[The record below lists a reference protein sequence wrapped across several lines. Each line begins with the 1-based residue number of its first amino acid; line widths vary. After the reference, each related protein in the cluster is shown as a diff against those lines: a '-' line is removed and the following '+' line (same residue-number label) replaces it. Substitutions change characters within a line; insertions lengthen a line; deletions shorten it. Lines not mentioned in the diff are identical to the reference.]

1 MGVATVAFVA
11 AMAAAASSAQAQSLG
26 TLRWR
31 LDPFCNVVTL
41 TVTQTGSVF
50 TLDGYDDQCSSPQ
63 RAPITGVATFNPD
76 GTVGLGFTIVTTPG
90 GKPVHVDARISTATL
105 SGPWSDSAG
114 NSGTFTFGAAP
125 TSGTARP
132 PATMNLLPAPF
143 SFLPNGGF
151 AARIGAGANT
161 LPATG
166 SGVRMMWSPGQAAF
180 RAGAVNGT
188 QWDLVNIGYAS
199 TAFGLDVRA
208 SGSYSV
214 AGGELTTASGDF
226 STAFGYASVA
236 AGTGSLA
243 VGLLSTANG
252 FGSVALG
259 QASSSAS
266 ADGSFAAG
274 AHAIA
279 SGTFSRSWGLDTIA
293 SGESSTA
300 IGVNTRA
307 AGQGSMVVG
316 RNAAASAA
324 APGSFVYGD
333 GSTSGTNAMVT
344 SISPNQ
350 FLVRAAGG
358 TAFWSTSATVF
369 PTSPGVILFSG
380 DSAWSSLSDVNAK
393 ENFRDLDDGDVLTRI
408 AAMPV
413 REWNYKAQDQA
424 IRHIGPTAQDFH
436 AAFGLGQDERRIN
449 TLDADG
455 VALAAIKALE
465 ARTRADNERLTRD
478 NDELRAGL
486 ARLEQLVVELRAALI
501 RVPQ

>member
-1 MGVATVAFVA
+1 MSAARAGIAGVVFIA
-11 AMAAAASSAQAQSLG
+11 AMAAAVSSAQAQSLG

-63 RAPITGVATFNPD
+63 RAPVTGVATFNPD
-76 GTVGLGFTIVTTPG
+76 GTVGFGFTIITTPG

-105 SGPWSDSAG
+105 SGPWTDTAG
-114 NSGTFTFGAAP
+114 NSGTFTFGAGP
-125 TSGTARP
+125 TSGTVRP
-132 PATMNLLPAPF
+132 PATVNFLPAPF

-151 AARIGAGANT
+151 AARSVGGTGT
-161 LPATG
+161 LPVTG
-166 SGVRMMWSPGQAAF
+166 NGVRMMWSPEQAAF
-180 RAGAVNGT
+180 RAGEVTGT
-188 QWDLVNIGYAS
+188 QWDLANIGYAS
-199 TAFGLDVRA
+199 AALGHDVRA
-208 SGSYSV
+208 NGAYSFA
-214 AGGELTTASGDF
+214 AGRLSTASGGY
-226 STAFGYASVA
+226 STALGYSTVAS
-236 AGTGSLA
+236 GTGSLA
-243 VGLLSTANG
+243 AGLTTSAGGN
-252 FGSVALG
+252 GSVALG
-259 QASSSAS
+259 VGSSAS
-266 ADGSFAAG
+266 GDGSMAL
-274 AHAIA
+274 
-279 SGTFSRSWGLDTIA
+279 GT
-293 SGESSTA
+293 
-300 IGVNTRA
+300 
-307 AGQGSMVVG
+307 
-316 RNAAASAA
+316 NAATSAV

-333 GSTSGTNAMVT
+333 RSTSGAVT

-358 TAFWSTSATVF
+358 TAFWSTAGTTY
-369 PTSPGVILFSG
+369 PTSPGVILFTG

-413 REWNYKAQDQA
+413 REWNYKAQDQG

-465 ARTRADNERLTRD
+465 ARTRADNDRLTRD
-478 NDELRAGL
+478 NDELRASL
-486 ARLEQLVVELRAALI
+486 ARLEQQVLELRAAPT
-501 RVPQ
+501 RPPQ